1 MAGITT
7 QEVGLS
13 MDWGVKGV
21 EYKYDSK
28 KVDFQDL
35 MIAISQ
41 KRATTVEGEVVP
53 LSTRIKNRNK
63 ELEQLGDL
71 LAIFTQTQSSYDSE
85 AEGSAVASVRGVTEE
100 MIPLACEAYRRKGG
114 NPGTTIGWWN
124 SDGWTKASVEG
135 MLQELKSMIDA
146 RNKQVFAG
154 IYTFGQIQPEKDT
167 EPEDPLC
174 VICDQTA
181 IGVAQLCTRLNELA
195 QESGKTV
202 LLLGDGAHVY
212 RDLLEE
218 QLTMPHWYAPA
229 HLSQQKAGSV
239 AVRAADLARQGK
251 LETAAQ
257 HRPDYLRVSQAE
269 RVRAQRLGQ

>member
-1 MAGITT
+1 
-7 QEVGLS
+7 
-13 MDWGVKGV
+13 
-21 EYKYDSK
+21 
-28 KVDFQDL
+28 
-35 MIAISQ
+35 
-41 KRATTVEGEVVP
+41 
-53 LSTRIKNRNK
+53 
-63 ELEQLGDL
+63 
-71 LAIFTQTQSSYDSE
+71 
-85 AEGSAVASVRGVTEE
+85 
-100 MIPLACEAYRRKGG
+100 
-114 NPGTTIGWWN
+114 
-124 SDGWTKASVEG
+124 
-135 MLQELKSMIDA
+135 MIDA

>member
-100 MIPLACEAYRRKGG
+100 MIPLACEA
-114 NPGTTIGWWN
+114 
-124 SDGWTKASVEG
+124 
-135 MLQELKSMIDA
+135 
-146 RNKQVFAG
+146 
-154 IYTFGQIQPEKDT
+154 
-167 EPEDPLC
+167 
-174 VICDQTA
+174 
-181 IGVAQLCTRLNELA
+181 
-195 QESGKTV
+195 
-202 LLLGDGAHVY
+202 
-212 RDLLEE
+212 
-218 QLTMPHWYAPA
+218 
-229 HLSQQKAGSV
+229 
-239 AVRAADLARQGK
+239 
-251 LETAAQ
+251 
-257 HRPDYLRVSQAE
+257 
-269 RVRAQRLGQ
+269 